1 MNIYTI
7 RKANV
12 GFAKYFL
19 NLGEHVKE
27 QGVVI
32 AYDCRHLPPE
42 FAMESA
48 KVLATYGI
56 KTYIFES
63 LRPTSELSVAVREL
77 KAAGGIVVTV
87 SHNPPEYNGYNLYDE
102 SGCQLVPYQGDAVI
116 KFVNQI

>member
-1 MNIYTI
+1 MRLTYRNLEFETGGMRGIVGPGTNRMNIYTI

-12 GFAKYFL
+12 GFAKYLL

-27 QGVVI
+27 QGIVI
-32 AYDCRHLPPE
+32 ACDCHHFSPE

-63 LRPTSELSVAVREL
+63 LRPTPELSFAVRYL
-77 KAAGGIVVTV
+77 KAAGGIVVTA
-87 SHNPPEYNGYNLYDE
+87 SHTPP
-102 SGCQLVPYQGDAVI
+102 
-116 KFVNQI
+116 